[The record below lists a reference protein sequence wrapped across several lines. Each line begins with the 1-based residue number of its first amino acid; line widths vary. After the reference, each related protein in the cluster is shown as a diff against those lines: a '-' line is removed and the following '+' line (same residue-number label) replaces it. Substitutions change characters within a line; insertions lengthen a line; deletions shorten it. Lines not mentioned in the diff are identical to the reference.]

1 MKLKAE
7 GKLKK
12 IALPMLG
19 LIIFIGLWILLS
31 KVLGELRVPNPFY
44 CIRLM
49 FETVN
54 ECKLIDFQGAGKAG
68 FLPHV
73 VCTLQRYLINTSVG
87 ILLAILLLTVC
98 VRFPKSLEYFVPIID
113 ILRTIP
119 PLALAPF
126 LLLWFGPSLISI
138 MGVAIFYTFVTIFVS
153 GVEALQRI
161 DPVHSYFAKTMGA
174 GKNTIAFEVVF
185 PALFPALVGPIKVAA
200 CSSWGLI
207 IIGEQLGATKGLG
220 RIINAFVSLY
230 DTSLI
235 MVVIFWVLLM
245 ALGVEIVLVLI
256 TGYITRWMPKIEREL
271 K

>member
-87 ILLAILLLTVC
+87 ILLMPNMAASS
-98 VRFPKSLEYFVPIID
+98 F
-113 ILRTIP
+113 
-119 PLALAPF
+119 
-126 LLLWFGPSLISI
+126 
-138 MGVAIFYTFVTIFVS
+138 
-153 GVEALQRI
+153 
-161 DPVHSYFAKTMGA
+161 SYFD
-174 GKNTIAFEVVF
+174 
-185 PALFPALVGPIKVAA
+185 LFLRSCAMSLLRVWIWELRSESVWRRRESWFWRVWR
-200 CSSWGLI
+200 SSWG
-207 IIGEQLGATKGLG
+207 
-220 RIINAFVSLY
+220 R
-230 DTSLI
+230 D
-235 MVVIFWVLLM
+235 
-245 ALGVEIVLVLI
+245 
-256 TGYITRWMPKIEREL
+256 
-271 K
+271 